1 MQVRAPTTHGEINGE
16 TNGEDATGKASRD
29 TGRTALELFRFIWC
43 GDSRAVSLTI
53 AVALLGSLAEGMGL
67 VLLLPLLSAAGM
79 NFSGSSA
86 ASHLAGISQTLLT
99 RAGIP
104 HSFWLPVV
112 LAVFLL
118 TGTLSSMLRRSQ
130 ALLVTALTRKTGL
143 KLSRDLY
150 AAIVNAQWGFLVRQR
165 TGNFTHL
172 LTGELAHVQDA
183 VTLTLTIV
191 NTGILTLLYLL
202 VALKLSA
209 PMTFVVLA
217 VGVVLLLLQRGS
229 IGRLRASSAALVSSV
244 GDIYAASQEHLLN
257 LKAVKT
263 YDAEERDIEMFS
275 ALCREAAVHSTA
287 GAGHNAAGAFWFDT
301 GSLLAF
307 GAAIYLALGVLH
319 VQPATLLLLL
329 GVFTRLMPQL
339 ASMQRLVHQYTAI
352 LPSFQN
358 IQRVE
363 AECRANTEP
372 ALDPVSTPQ
381 SRLLLRHEFRL
392 EEIWFAYQSAQKSE
406 SQSEG
411 DPEFVLKGITLPI
424 EAGLLT
430 AVTGA
435 SGAGK
440 STIADLA
447 NGLLLATRGR
457 LLLDGQALGAAELR
471 QWRRQVGYVGQE
483 TVLFHQSIR
492 ANLLWAAPDAGE
504 DDLRKALTLAAA
516 DFAYELPQGL
526 DSIAGDRGILLS
538 SGQRQRIALAR
549 ALLRKPTLLILDEAT
564 NALDTENEAR
574 ILDAILALR
583 GTLTVLMIA
592 HRPSALRRADRLFT
606 LDGGQLIESVLPDG
620 PTARGAAASPRR

>member
-1 MQVRAPTTHGEINGE
+1 M
-16 TNGEDATGKASRD
+16 GKPS
-29 TGRTALELFRFIWC
+29 GHSWRTALELFRFIWWT
-43 GDSRAVSLTI
+43 DSRALSLAV
-53 AVALLGSLAEGMGL
+53 AVALLGSLAEGLGL

-79 NFSGSSA
+79 RFSGSSA
-86 ASHLAGISQTLLT
+86 ASYLAGVSQKLLL

-104 HSFWLPVV
+104 HQLWLPAV

-118 TGTLSSMLRRSQ
+118 TGTVSSMLRRSQ
-130 ALLVTALTRKTGL
+130 ALLISALTRNAGL
-143 KLSRDLY
+143 QLSRDLY

-165 TGNFTHL
+165 TGKFTHL

-183 VTLTLTIV
+183 VTLTLTII
-191 NTGILTLLYLL
+191 NTSILTLLYLL
-202 VALKLSA
+202 AALKLSS
-209 PMTFVVLA
+209 PMTLAVLA
-217 VGVVLLLLQRGS
+217 IGFVLLLLQRRS
-229 IGRLRASSAALVSSV
+229 IGRIRESSAALVSSV

-275 ALCREAAVHSTA
+275 ALCREAAVHTVA
-287 GAGHNAAGAFWFDT
+287 GAGHTAAGAFWFDT

-307 GAAIYLALGVLH
+307 GAAIYLALGVFH

-339 ASMQRLVHQYTAI
+339 ASMQRLTHQYAGI

-358 IQRVE
+358 IQRME
-363 AECRANTEP
+363 AACVANTEP
-372 ALDPVSTPQ
+372 APDEVAPVP
-381 SRLLLRHEFRL
+381 RLSLRREFRL
-392 EEIWFAYQSAQKSE
+392 EEIWFAYQLARE
-406 SQSEG
+406 SDDTG
-411 DPEFVLKGITLPI
+411 FVLKGITLPI

-430 AVTGA
+430 AVTGV

-447 NGLLLATRGR
+447 NGLLLPTRGR
-457 LLLDGQALGAAELR
+457 LLLDGQPLSAVELR

-492 ANLLWAAPDAGE
+492 ANLLWAAPEARE
-504 DDLRKALTLAAA
+504 DDMRQALSLAAA
-516 DFAYELPQGL
+516 DFVYELPSGL

-606 LDGGQLIESVLPDG
+606 LEGGRLNASALPDG
-620 PTARGAAASPRR
+620 PPARGAATS